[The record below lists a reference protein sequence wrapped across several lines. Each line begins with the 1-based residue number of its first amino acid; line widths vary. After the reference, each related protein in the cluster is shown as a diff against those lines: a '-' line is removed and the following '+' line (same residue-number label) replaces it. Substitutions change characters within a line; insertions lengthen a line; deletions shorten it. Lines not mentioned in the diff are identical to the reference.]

1 MHAFLADAFEDL
13 PIQWGTRGDPH
24 VWRAMREL
32 LVGVP
37 TPDDPEAVRAAIVA
51 AFKEVTGAD
60 LDTETETYL
69 HREEFNH
76 GGMSGGM
83 VYLEWWRTKGVP
95 LLVDQACR

>member
-1 MHAFLADAFEDL
+1 MAGTLSDAFDVQ
-13 PIQWGTRGDPH
+13 PDQWGTRGDPH

-37 TPDDPEAVRAAIVA
+37 VPEDDEAVRAALVA
-51 AFKEVTGAD
+51 AFNEVTGAD
-60 LDTETETYL
+60 LDAETEKYL

-83 VYLEWWRTKGVP
+83 VYLDWWRTKGVP
-95 LLVDQACR
+95 LLIEEARR